1 MYVTAKSEAALLLAV
16 KQGVFIQNPAYVR
29 DGTGPDVI
37 TIGHNPYAPNLGL
50 CRNIVLK
57 SDNRRQFV
65 DEYLYDRLYLAAKP
79 FTKAVLTQ
87 LSQAY
92 SAAKLG
98 KNAWKNL
105 PYGVQHINPFV
116 EGGELFTEFVFNTK
130 EAGMLTAKQIAA
142 GAANASEAGGVA
154 GKGTA
159 KGDSKSCDPA
169 VRTAFNGR
177 LDRQAKQVE
186 DFQQVVQQFYE
197 CRVAAIERYVS
208 FCVMFHAMAEHCHK
222 PWFCVPWDMARS
234 QSNLR
239 VATTASP
246 VANDGAGHHV
256 SNEVKK
262 VARDFAAALKGFSSN
277 F

>member
-1 MYVTAKSEAALLLAV
+1 LLAV
-16 KQGVFIQNPAYVR
+16 KQAVFIQNPTYTQ

-50 CRNIVLK
+50 CRNVVLK

-65 DEYLYDRLYLAAKP
+65 DEYLYDRLYLATKP
-79 FTKAVLTQ
+79 FTGAILHQ
-87 LSQAY
+87 LLEAWT
-92 SAAKLG
+92 AAKKG
-98 KNAWKNL
+98 AKGSWKNI
-105 PYGVQHINPFV
+105 PYGVQHVNPLADH
-116 EGGELFTEFVFNTK
+116 GGDLFTEFVFNTK
-130 EAGMLTAKQIAA
+130 EAGMLTEKVLAASIDAPDSMKQNQAA
-142 GAANASEAGGVA
+142 MSH
-154 GKGTA
+154 
-159 KGDSKSCDPA
+159 DPA
-169 VRTAFNGR
+169 VRMAFNGR
-177 LDRQAKQVE
+177 LDRQSKQVE

-197 CRVAAIERYVS
+197 CRVAAVERYVS
-208 FCVMFHAMAEHCHK
+208 FCVMFHAMAEHCHR

-246 VANDGAGHHV
+246 VANEGGGHHV

-262 VARDFAAALKGFSSN
+262 IARDFAAALKGYSSN